1 MWSSLEEFAH
11 WYKENNCPIEPTIDV
26 SVCTT
31 DISSSF
37 AVYRNKNYQVEMYI
51 VKPNTSTPE
60 HGHPGIENLIMY
72 IGGDIKYVH
81 NGIDIH
87 LTKNS
92 QTPVL
97 RDGDKH
103 ALHSGPRGAV
113 FYSIEKWPD
122 GSTPLGIAN
131 VWDGAAV
138 GAQHEKIIQEL

>member
-1 MWSSLEEFAH
+1 M
-11 WYKENNCPIEPTIDV
+11 EPTVDG

-37 AVYRNKNYQVEMYI
+37 TVYRNKNYQVEMYI

-60 HGHPGIENLIMY
+60 HSHPGVENLIMY

-103 ALHSGPRGAV
+103 ALHSGTRGAV

-122 GSTPLGIAN
+122 GPTGRLHWVLPMFGTDRQWAN
-131 VWDGAAV
+131 NT
-138 GAQHEKIIQEL
+138 KISFKNYENN